1 MIFPQFS
8 TFCCC
13 SHFSFVVFW
22 INCSQSRCWSFQ
34 LWGATSSRAKLQG
47 ALRIRCWCSY
57 HLWRAGMAIAG
68 WMSSRILSLGSLDS
82 WGWIAEGMQQTWE
95 KSFRLDSENFGNM
108 CNFVVLLFKGFLSEE
123 SNSGHHFWIC
133 WCTVLFD
140 HCLRGALCLSS
151 S

>member
-1 MIFPQFS
+1 MLFFESIAARPGAGPFNCEEPQVLGQSCRAPCESGVDAVITCEEQGWQLQDECPAESYLLAPWIFEVELPKG
-8 TFCCC
+8 C
-13 SHFSFVVFW
+13 SKF
-22 INCSQSRCWSFQ
+22 
-34 LWGATSSRAKLQG
+34 
-47 ALRIRCWCSY
+47 
-57 HLWRAGMAIAG
+57 
-68 WMSSRILSLGSLDS
+68 
-82 WGWIAEGMQQTWE
+82 E
-95 KSFRLDSENFGNM
+95 KSSFDLILRTLETM